1 MNSIFISDIIRQ
13 KNIEI
18 ENLKMEMKAALED
31 LDAKTHKIEKEID
44 RNKETLLLKEAEIQ
58 ELNAK
63 LNEQSKQMTTHGA
76 LKVVINLREL
86 KKTGKTIFSW
96 LGGRRIIIQIF
107 LQELK

>member
-1 MNSIFISDIIRQ
+1 
-13 KNIEI
+13 
-18 ENLKMEMKAALED
+18 MEMKAALED

-76 LKVVINLREL
+76 LKVVINLREFK
-86 KKTGKTIFSW
+86 KKTRKTIFS
-96 LGGRRIIIQIF
+96 
-107 LQELK
+107 

>member
-1 MNSIFISDIIRQ
+1 
-13 KNIEI
+13 
-18 ENLKMEMKAALED
+18 MEMKAALED

-86 KKTGKTIFSW
+86 KKDW
-96 LGGRRIIIQIF
+96 ENN
-107 LQELK
+107 LQLTWRKKNHNSNFPPGVEVNF